1 MASLGISWVPV
12 YQAYSIGIISSGDE
26 IIPIEVAP
34 RPGQVRDVNSYSL
47 AAAVEEKGH
56 KARIYPLVRDNAA
69 ELKAMVETSLAQNDI
84 TLMSGGSSVGIA
96 DLTLVSCYH
105 LQVQSCFSW
114 SGC

>member
-1 MASLGISWVPV
+1 MRAVRCRAYASSSGHRAFGIAGDKLRTGLPG
-12 YQAYSIGIISSGDE
+12 YSIGIISSGDE

-69 ELKAMVETSLAQNDI
+69 ELKAMVETSLAQTI
-84 TLMSGGSSVGIA
+84 
-96 DLTLVSCYH
+96 
-105 LQVQSCFSW
+105 
-114 SGC
+114 